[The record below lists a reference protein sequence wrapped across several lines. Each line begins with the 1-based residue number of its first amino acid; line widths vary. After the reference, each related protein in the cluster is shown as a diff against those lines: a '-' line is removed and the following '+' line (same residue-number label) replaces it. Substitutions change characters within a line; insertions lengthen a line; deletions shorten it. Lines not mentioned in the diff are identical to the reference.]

1 MNWEICNHKMPP
13 KEEKAITDFVNAFI
27 LSDPF
32 FKKLSKKDKKDTRQ
46 TFILVMRAIYVAN
59 NYDNVIPVLYA
70 KTYVAADTIREAI
83 EKIAFMMPGA
93 DKIRIVVT
101 H

>member
-1 MNWEICNHKMPP
+1 MNWEICNQKMNP

-32 FKKLSKKDKKDTRQ
+32 FKKLSKKDQKDTKK
-46 TFILVMRAIYVAN
+46 TFVLVMRAIFVAN
-59 NYDNVIPVLYA
+59 NYANVVPVLYA
-70 KTYVAADTIREAI
+70 KTYQSAETIKQAI
-83 EKIAFMMPGA
+83 EKVAFMMPGA

-101 H
+101 N

>member
-1 MNWEICNHKMPP
+1 MNWEICNQKMPP

-32 FKKLSKKDKKDTRQ
+32 FKQLTKKDQRETKK
-46 TFILVMRAIYVAN
+46 TFVLVMRALYVAN
-59 NYDNVIPVLYA
+59 NYQNVVPVLYA
-70 KTYVAADTIREAI
+70 KTYQAAETIKAAI
-83 EKIAFMMPGA
+83 EKVAFVMPGA